1 MGIFLSVYDI
11 SQHVMIQQLL
21 FPAVF
26 TLLRIVIFYLSFLL
40 FISVCKTCIVNH
52 VQAGTP
58 QSTKCPTCEVV
69 IHKTRPLGSMRLDKT
84 LQDIVFKLVPGLY
97 EKEVERRRTFHEQSR
112 FPFTYLIPLFYS
124 ISTFV
129 SEVTFYTCQSHITS
143 VCYVWQ
149 CDDVNEFSFLTKDK
163 LICCWLLVTSKG
175 CQCSTS
181 T

>member
-1 MGIFLSVYDI
+1 MGIFLSIYDI

-58 QSTKCPTCEVV
+58 QSTKCPVCEVV
-69 IHKTRPLGSMRLDKT
+69 IHKTRPLASMRLDKT

-97 EKEVERRRTFHEQSR
+97 EKEVERRRAFHEKRKCYANVQIP
-112 FPFTYLIPLFYS
+112 PFC
-124 ISTFV
+124 TF
-129 SEVTFYTCQSHITS
+129 F
-143 VCYVWQ
+143 
-149 CDDVNEFSFLTKDK
+149 
-163 LICCWLLVTSKG
+163 
-175 CQCSTS
+175 
-181 T
+181 